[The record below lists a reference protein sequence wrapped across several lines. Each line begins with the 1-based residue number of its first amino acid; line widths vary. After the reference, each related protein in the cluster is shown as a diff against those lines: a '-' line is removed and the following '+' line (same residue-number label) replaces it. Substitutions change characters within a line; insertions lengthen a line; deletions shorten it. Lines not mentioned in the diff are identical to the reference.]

1 MKTLFE
7 RLSGTLNHG
16 KDAVLVTVVASSGST
31 PRGAGARMLVTDE
44 GRIYGTIGGGAVE
57 YRAQQLAGEVLVE
70 GRSRM
75 ESFILRKNEVQ
86 DLGMVCGGDVT
97 VYFHF
102 LSAQDGGLLTAVRAA
117 LELFAAGEIC
127 WLVTGLFPDG
137 GLSLYGAERGL
148 IGPEVPACVLD
159 EAGAAPRQ
167 VEADGKAWYVE
178 PLLRSGVVY
187 IFGGGHV
194 AQALV
199 PALTAVDFRCVVLED
214 RPEFCRP
221 ALFPGVEETILI
233 DNARVA
239 DFVTLTGE
247 DWVVIMTRGHANDLL
262 VQSQVMKSPVRYIGV
277 IGSKRKTAAVTEK
290 LMDMGF
296 TREDFRRVCAPIG
309 LPIRSETPAEIAVSI
324 AAQLIMIRAE
334 TAPRG

>member
-1 MKTLFE
+1 MQTVYEALE
-7 RLSGTLNHG
+7 QVLSSGE
-16 KDAVLVTVVASSGST
+16 DAVFVAILSSTGSA
-31 PRGAGARMLVTDE
+31 PRGPGADMAVTKAGRMA
-44 GRIYGTIGGGAVE
+44 GTVGGGAVE
-57 YRAQQLAGEVLVE
+57 GKCVQTAQEVLQTRASTTAAYSLTPEE
-70 GRSRM
+70 GGLDM
-75 ESFILRKNEVQ
+75 L
-86 DLGMVCGGDVT
+86 CGGAVT
-97 VYFHF
+97 VEFRY
-102 LSAQDGGLLTAVRAA
+102 LPGGDGDALAWVR
-117 LELFAAGEIC
+117 E
-127 WLVTGLFPDG
+127 
-137 GLSLYGAERGL
+137 ERRR
-148 IGPEVPACVLD
+148 
-159 EAGAAPRQ
+159 RQ
-167 VEADGKAWYVE
+167 RPG
-178 PLLRSGVVY
+178 RVY

-199 PALTAVDFRCVVLED
+199 PVLTAVDFRCVVLED

-239 DFVTLTGE
+239 EFVTLTGE

-324 AAQLIMIRAE
+324 AAQLILDRAGGLFGGTE
-334 TAPRG
+334 HEADSH